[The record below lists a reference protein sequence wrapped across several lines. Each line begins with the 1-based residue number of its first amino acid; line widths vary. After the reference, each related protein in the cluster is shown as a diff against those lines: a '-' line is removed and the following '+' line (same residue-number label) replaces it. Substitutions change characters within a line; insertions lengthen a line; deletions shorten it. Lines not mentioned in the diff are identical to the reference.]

1 VLESIGFFI
10 IKVIMEFKKFRS
22 TKGTIFVTSTSGHA
36 ATLTEKEF
44 KSIPEILWGPAY
56 SYGAVSED
64 MILPKEA
71 MDKFVEERKQELEE
85 SSQKERQEMKDAL
98 REVFQNPQ
106 GNVDKEGMIK
116 YQVAI
121 KVLKKA
127 VKKEV
132 IAELWN
138 ELAEEI

>member
-1 VLESIGFFI
+1 
-10 IKVIMEFKKFRS
+10 MEYKKFRS
-22 TKGTIFVTSTSGHA
+22 TKGTIFISSTSGHA
-36 ATLTEKEF
+36 ATLTPTEF
-44 KSIPEILWGPAY
+44 KEIPDVLWGPAY

-71 MDKFVEERKQELEE
+71 MDKFVEEKKQEIEE
-85 SSQKERQEMKDAL
+85 ASLKEREEMKDAL

-116 YQVAI
+116 YQVAVKAI
-121 KVLKKA
+121 KKA

-138 ELAEEI
+138 ELAEEV

>member
-1 VLESIGFFI
+1 
-10 IKVIMEFKKFRS
+10 MEFKKFRS